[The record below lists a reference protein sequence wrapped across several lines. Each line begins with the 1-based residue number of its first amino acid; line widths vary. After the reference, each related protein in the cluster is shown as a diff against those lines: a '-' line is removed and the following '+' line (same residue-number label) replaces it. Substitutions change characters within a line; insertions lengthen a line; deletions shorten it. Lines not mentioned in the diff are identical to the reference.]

1 MHGVGGWGG
10 GLRNVQRPSTWA
22 HSATKTTSYE
32 DFNKKYT
39 ILKCNIF
46 SLSSGTC
53 CSRRGWCSH
62 SPDECLCD
70 ECTYYEWDD
79 GEHRLNIELDLQA
92 LFGLLCTAELIG

>member
-1 MHGVGGWGG
+1 MDGAGG
-10 GLRNVQRPSTWA
+10 GGGVCAAPYFASPG
-22 HSATKTTSYE
+22 YE
-32 DFNKKYT
+32 DLNKKYVV
-39 ILKCNIF
+39 IKCNLF

-79 GEHRLNIELDLQA
+79 GEKFSLQYSVTKKIYQKT
-92 LFGLLCTAELIG
+92 LFAQGLLNHSYVRS